1 MFLGALDPSV
11 IATYMVFSYKTSF
24 RFIDLFLKRYL
35 ETENE
40 DRLQEVTEKASLLCY
55 TRLIRKLRKNEAPSE
70 ADRRIIDRCLK
81 RINELTAR
89 LDTLA
94 F

>member
-1 MFLGALDPSV
+1 M
-11 IATYMVFSYKTSF
+11 ATAQGGRSA
-24 RFIDLFLKRYL
+24 YL

-40 DRLQEVTEKASLLCY
+40 DRLREVIEKASLMCY

-70 ADRRIIDRCLK
+70 ADRRIIDRCLE
-81 RINELTAR
+81 RIRELTAR

>member
-1 MFLGALDPSV
+1 M
-11 IATYMVFSYKTSF
+11 
-24 RFIDLFLKRYL
+24 
-35 ETENE
+35 
-40 DRLQEVTEKASLLCY
+40 CY

-70 ADRRIIDRCLK
+70 ADRRFIDRCLK

>member
-1 MFLGALDPSV
+1 M
-11 IATYMVFSYKTSF
+11 ATAQGGRSA
-24 RFIDLFLKRYL
+24 YL

-40 DRLQEVTEKASLLCY
+40 DRLREVMEKASLMCY
-55 TRLIRKLRKNEAPSE
+55 TRLIRKLCKNEELSE
-70 ADRRIIDRCLK
+70 ADRRIIDRCLE
-81 RINELTAR
+81 RIRELTAR